1 MKFIR
6 NMLFNTGRY
15 PSTMGAGG
23 QQDLDFCRYLEWMWF
38 KRCFALLGFAF
49 ALGAGG
55 LYVGMYHAEYVT
67 ETAIWAWGVAWIY
80 NGFILVV
87 LALSTAITIIKSLI
101 LKAFFTEEI
110 HAAQSATRTMQLY
123 NKGRL

>member
-80 NGFILVV
+80 ILAPT
-87 LALSTAITIIKSLI
+87 LGAI
-101 LKAFFTEEI
+101 
-110 HAAQSATRTMQLY
+110 AAVYFYDQIFLNSE
-123 NKGRL
+123 